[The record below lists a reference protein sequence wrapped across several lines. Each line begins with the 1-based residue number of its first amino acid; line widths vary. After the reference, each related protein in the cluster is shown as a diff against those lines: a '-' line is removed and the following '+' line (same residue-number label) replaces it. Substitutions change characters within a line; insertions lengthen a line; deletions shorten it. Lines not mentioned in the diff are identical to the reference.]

1 MRYGADVPVWDA
13 YDLVVCGGGPSGIP
27 AALAARRAG
36 LRVLLVEGQGQLG
49 GTTTSAGVSHLL
61 GGRTPDNRHQLVGGL
76 FLEITEELARRGGAI
91 DPRTIDWSARYQPH
105 GWMKGSLGAG
115 VPVDPN
121 LYAALLDEKM
131 LQAGVDV
138 LFFTQFVE
146 PVVAD
151 GRVTHVVLF
160 NKSGLFAVPATA
172 VVDATGDADVAARAG
187 CAVTKGR
194 PEDGLMTP
202 ATLIFH
208 VDGVDQDVLEAGIY
222 EQDSPRFRELIADLR
237 ARGEWTFP
245 YDIFISV
252 QLTRKGTMMIN
263 TTRITVGHHDLTG
276 VEEAGRDGEPDLRP
290 VEGDGERRAYGHA
303 RDLARRGVDARGEV
317 HGDDGG
323 TGGVHP
329 LDQRRRLGP
338 GLPGEAGAE
347 EGIDDHVCALD
358 RMRLDGVATGFAQD
372 ARCDPAVTA
381 VRALAAD
388 DGEALGSREGGE
400 RLVRDCRAGA
410 LHQLRRRLRVPRI
423 ALLGGPHL
431 RGRVERLREGALRHP
446 RRRTR
451 RTRAPASA
459 SSRGRSPPPR
469 RAAPTRPPG
478 RRAAP
483 TASGALRSRC
493 PSRQTRA
500 RPRIQAPSR
509 PPPCRRN
516 GRRSSR
522 PDSAASRSTPA
533 PRR

>member
-1 MRYGADVPVWDA
+1 MRYGADLPVWES
-13 YDLVVCGGGPSGIP
+13 YDLVVCGGGPAGIP
-27 AALAARRAG
+27 AALAARRQG

-91 DPRTIDWSARYQPH
+91 DPRTIDWSGKYQPH

-121 LYAALLDEKM
+121 LYAALLDEKV

-208 VDGVDQDVLEAGIY
+208 VDGVDQDALEAGIY

-263 TTRITVGHHDLTG
+263 TTRITDVDGTDGRSVSRGMMQGRREVLRLMDLMRRHFPGFAAAQIKSVAPVLGVRETRRIVGDYVLGVADLI
-276 VEEAGRDGEPDLRP
+276 
-290 VEGDGERRAYGHA
+290 
-303 RDLARRGVDARGEV
+303 
-317 HGDDGG
+317 
-323 TGGVHP
+323 
-329 LDQRRRLGP
+329 
-338 GLPGEAGAE
+338 AGADFPDTV
-347 EGIDDHVCALD
+347 GYSGYGWDLPDPQRPSHQP
-358 RMRLDGVATGFAQD
+358 MHGV
-372 ARCDPAVTA
+372 
-381 VRALAAD
+381 
-388 DGEALGSREGGE
+388 
-400 RLVRDCRAGA
+400 
-410 LHQLRRRLRVPRI
+410 
-423 ALLGGPHL
+423 
-431 RGRVERLREGALRHP
+431 P
-446 RRRTR
+446 RRRTWTPIPYR
-451 RTRAPASA
+451 VMVPRPVANVVCPGRAISVERDVLGPLREQAPCYA
-459 SSRGRSPPPR
+459 MGH
-469 RAAPTRPPG
+469 AAGLAAVQVVREGLAFREVDAAALREALLADGAIVDFAPDGAPPG
-478 RRAAP
+478 
-483 TASGALRSRC
+483 
-493 PSRQTRA
+493 
-500 RPRIQAPSR
+500 
-509 PPPCRRN
+509 
-516 GRRSSR
+516 
-522 PDSAASRSTPA
+522 
-533 PRR
+533 